1 MTGIMQEWWA
11 QRAPREQTMLLAG
24 GIIILLFF
32 VVEWMILPTV
42 DRIQQL
48 NRLVSEKERNL
59 GTFAELRKNYEHIHL
74 RLDQIKSK
82 IDKQDA
88 AFSLVAYI
96 EQMTISQQVNHT
108 IVVLRPNNAEPFE
121 GYQETAVELSL
132 KKITLGQIISFL
144 QALESSPY
152 FIHVKQFSMKSR
164 FSDSSFLDVHFIVSS
179 YAPTSLP
186 KTLPG

>member
-1 MTGIMQEWWA
+1 MKEILQNWWA
-11 QRAPREQTMLLAG
+11 RRLPREQTVLLAG
-24 GIIILLFF
+24 GIIILLFLI
-32 VVEWMILPTV
+32 VEWMVLPTV

-48 NRLVSEKERNL
+48 NRLVSDKERDL
-59 GTFAELRKNYEHIHL
+59 GKFAQLRKSYQHNHV
-74 RLDQIKSK
+74 RLDEIKSK
-82 IDKQDA
+82 LENQGET
-88 AFSLVAYI
+88 FSLVSYI
-96 EQMTISQQVNHT
+96 EQMTIAQQVNHT
-108 IVVLRPNNAEPFE
+108 VAVLRPNDAAPFE

-164 FSDSSFLDVHFIVSS
+164 FSDSSFLDVRLIVSS
-179 YAPTSLP
+179 YVPTSLL